1 MGSVLFVFMQKADLQ
16 IIWRVPWNCQKLR
29 TVNEIQQSLLCHYM
43 NPQETVFLALPEVL
57 IPSLLLHYI
66 NSNLYK
72 DLKDTEKSSMNA
84 TASKIENST

>member
-1 MGSVLFVFMQKADLQ
+1 
-16 IIWRVPWNCQKLR
+16 
-29 TVNEIQQSLLCHYM
+29 M